1 MVSLQTQIK
10 WSVRA
15 QWALA
20 MAIVLLLGAFY
31 LLAFRPQRAHL
42 RAVNQKIEQCQKD
55 LLANQSQTSILPK
68 VRAEVDVLRARLM
81 RFKAL
86 PRQQEL
92 AQFIMDI
99 AQLGTQ
105 ASLKQFDWKPRD
117 PLRAERC
124 IAQPLLIT
132 FEGDFISV
140 FSFLR
145 HAEDLQRL
153 ARVTQM
159 NLKSK
164 DKHGQVKA
172 QLTMNIYYASG
183 E

>member
-1 MVSLQTQIK
+1 MVSLQSQIK

-15 QWALA
+15 QWSLA
-20 MAIVLLLGAFY
+20 TAIVVLLGAFY
-31 LLAFRPQRAHL
+31 LLAFRPQRVAL
-42 RAVNQKIEQCQKD
+42 RSLQLKTEQCQKD

-68 VRAEVDVLRARLM
+68 VQKEVADLRGKLS

-86 PRQQEL
+86 PRKQEL
-92 AQFIMDI
+92 ARFITDI
-99 AQLGTQ
+99 AQIGQQ
-105 ASLKQFDWKPRD
+105 ASLKQFNWNPKD
-117 PLRAERC
+117 PSRNERC

-132 FEGDFISV
+132 FEGDFINV

-153 ARVTQM
+153 ARVTNM

-172 QLTMNIYYASG
+172 TLTMNIYYAAG